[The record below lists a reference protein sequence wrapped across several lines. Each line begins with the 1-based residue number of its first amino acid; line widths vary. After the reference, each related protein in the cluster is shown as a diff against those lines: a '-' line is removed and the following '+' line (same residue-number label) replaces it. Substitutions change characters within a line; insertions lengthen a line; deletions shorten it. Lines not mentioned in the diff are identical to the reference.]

1 MSKRSDDDAT
11 EFDDGM
17 STSERRR
24 RRRRG
29 GIRIPSDN
37 VPRRTDSQPV
47 AAPVPEDPSLAVSIA
62 YAFSDDAGRAPTTLP
77 PDEIVADLD
86 DATAIGGVPDAGIPG
101 AIDDVVPDGRTR
113 QMPAVN
119 LEALGLTALEFE
131 DSPPA
136 VDTTAEMPVVV
147 ESTRTTG
154 EVEAVDIIVDDAGV
168 ADGVPKA
175 PMARAATVA
184 LSEDDLE
191 ELMESTV
198 LGVVPP
204 RAKPT
209 TAPPVPPPI
218 ERPRQTAPPM
228 AAVQA
233 APPAPAMPTTTPPTP
248 TPAPVAAPPAASL
261 TPVTVSFT
269 TPAPSPAAP
278 TLVEP
283 AVEPSAA
290 APAAVADAGDS
301 SEILADEI
309 LEVEEQG
316 RAPAVEVS
324 SVPVAIPAQ
333 PSGPVALPPS
343 APPPP
348 PAAAKPPP
356 PAPAA
361 PAAKKPMAAAAPAA
375 EDKRKRR
382 GKPWFE
388 DLFDEDYLR
397 TLPFLTPQT
406 TQAEA
411 AMVVESLGL
420 SPGAQVLDLGCGYG
434 RHAME
439 LAARGMNM
447 VGVDLSLPM
456 LLRGADE
463 AQRRGLD
470 INFVHVDMREIDF
483 DAQFDGAY
491 CLFSTF
497 GFFDDETNKKTASLV
512 AKALKPGAK
521 FMLEVLNR
529 DYVIGDLPTRVW
541 WEGDGCV
548 VLEEVEFNYF
558 SSRVQSKRSV
568 VFDDGRQIEQE
579 ISLRVYSL
587 HEIGKLLHAAGLR
600 VLEVSGAMATKGR
613 FLGNRSREIIVIA
626 ERRTDAK

>member
-11 EFDDGM
+11 EFDDGL

-47 AAPVPEDPSLAVSIA
+47 VAPIPEDPSLAVSIA
-62 YAFSDDAGRAPTTLP
+62 YAFGDDAGRAPTTLP

-86 DATAIGGVPDAGIPG
+86 DATAIGGVPSADGAVPG

-131 DSPPA
+131 ESPPS
-136 VDTTAEMPVVV
+136 VEPTAETPIVDP
-147 ESTRTTG
+147 TRTTG

-191 ELMESTV
+191 ELMESTAF
-198 LGVVPP
+198 GVAPA

-218 ERPRQTAPPM
+218 ERTRQTAPPM
-228 AAVQA
+228 PAALPATAAA
-233 APPAPAMPTTTPPTP
+233 APPATSPPVVVSFS
-248 TPAPVAAPPAASL
+248 TPAPVAPVAPVASAAPVA
-261 TPVTVSFT
+261 TP
-269 TPAPSPAAP
+269 PEASPA
-278 TLVEP
+278 T
-283 AVEPSAA
+283 A
-290 APAAVADAGDS
+290 APAAAADAGDS

-324 SVPVAIPAQ
+324 PVPVPIAAQ
-333 PSGPVALPPS
+333 PSGPVALPPT

-348 PAAAKPPP
+348 PAAAPKPPP

-361 PAAKKPMAAAAPAA
+361 PAARKPMAAAPAA
-375 EDKRKRR
+375 DDKRKRR

-420 SPGAQVLDLGCGYG
+420 TPGAQVLDLGCGYG

-579 ISLRVYSL
+579 ISIRVYSL

-600 VLEVSGAMATKGR
+600 VLEVSGSMATKGR

-626 ERRTDAK
+626 ERRTDTK

>member
-11 EFDDGM
+11 EFDDGL

-47 AAPVPEDPSLAVSIA
+47 VAPIPEDPSLAVSIA
-62 YAFSDDAGRAPTTLP
+62 YAFGDDAGRAPTTLP

-86 DATAIGGVPDAGIPG
+86 DATTIGGAPSADGAVAG

-131 DSPPA
+131 ESPPA
-136 VDTTAEMPVVV
+136 VETTAETPIVDP
-147 ESTRTTG
+147 TRTTG

-175 PMARAATVA
+175 PMGRAATVA

-191 ELMESTV
+191 ELMESTA

-218 ERPRQTAPPM
+218 ERARQTAPPM
-228 AAVQA
+228 PAAQ
-233 APPAPAMPTTTPPTP
+233 PTTTTAASPSAVTP
-248 TPAPVAAPPAASL
+248 TPV
-261 TPVTVSFT
+261 VVSFT
-269 TPAPSPAAP
+269 SPAAAPSPAAP
-278 TLVEP
+278 APTPPVAPMPEP
-283 AVEPSAA
+283 APAATA
-290 APAAVADAGDS
+290 APAAAADAGDS

-316 RAPAVEVS
+316 RAAAVELS
-324 SVPVAIPAQ
+324 PVPVPIAAQ
-333 PSGPVALPPS
+333 ASGPVALPTS

-348 PAAAKPPP
+348 PAPAKPPP
-356 PAPAA
+356 PAA
-361 PAAKKPMAAAAPAA
+361 PAAKKPLAAAAPAA
-375 EDKRKRR
+375 DDKRKRR

-388 DLFDEDYLR
+388 ELFDEDYLR

-420 SPGAQVLDLGCGYG
+420 TPGAQVLDLGCGYG

-579 ISLRVYSL
+579 ISIRVYSL

-600 VLEVSGAMATKGR
+600 VLEVSGSMATKGR

-626 ERRTDAK
+626 ERRTDTK

>member
-11 EFDDGM
+11 EFDDGL

-47 AAPVPEDPSLAVSIA
+47 VAPIPEDPSLAVSIA
-62 YAFSDDAGRAPTTLP
+62 YAFGDDAGRAPTTLP

-86 DATAIGGVPDAGIPG
+86 DATTIGAAPSADGAVPG

-131 DSPPA
+131 ESPP
-136 VDTTAEMPVVV
+136 VVETTAEMPIVD
-147 ESTRTTG
+147 SSRTTG

-191 ELMESTV
+191 ELMESTA

-218 ERPRQTAPPM
+218 ERTRQTAPPM
-228 AAVQA
+228 PAAQPA
-233 APPAPAMPTTTPPTP
+233 TSSASPPPATTSPP
-248 TPAPVAAPPAASL
+248 V
-261 TPVTVSFT
+261 VVSFSQ
-269 TPAPSPAAP
+269 P
-278 TLVEP
+278 
-283 AVEPSAA
+283 AA
-290 APAAVADAGDS
+290 APASSPPPVAPPATVPPPEPVPAATAAPAAAADAGDS

-316 RAPAVEVS
+316 RAAAVEVS
-324 SVPVAIPAQ
+324 PVPVPIAAQ
-333 PSGPVALPPS
+333 ASGPVALPS
-343 APPPP
+343 TAPPPP

-356 PAPAA
+356 PAA
-361 PAAKKPMAAAAPAA
+361 PAAKKPMAAAPTPTAD
-375 EDKRKRR
+375 DKRKRR

-388 DLFDEDYLR
+388 ELFDEDYLR

-420 SPGAQVLDLGCGYG
+420 TPGAQVLDLGCGYG

-579 ISLRVYSL
+579 ISIRVYSL

-600 VLEVSGAMATKGR
+600 VLEVSGSMATKGR

-626 ERRTDAK
+626 ERRTDTK